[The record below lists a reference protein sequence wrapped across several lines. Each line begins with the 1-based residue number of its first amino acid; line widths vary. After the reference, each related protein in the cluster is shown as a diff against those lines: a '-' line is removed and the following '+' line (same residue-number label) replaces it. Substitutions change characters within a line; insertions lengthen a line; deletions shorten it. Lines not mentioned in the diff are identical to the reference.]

1 MTLSNHTS
9 FPRIVGLAVAA
20 FACASAGCS
29 GEPLEETRSRTLP
42 ASTDCQACHAPHIPG
57 GPLHAVELSFVLAQ
71 PLDWEPTRLGYTAVD
86 DDDACT
92 ASCHIGHAE
101 DTLARTQWAVG
112 PHGER
117 TPGRA
122 AWTSTTMS
130 PACLRC
136 HNGAAFATY
145 ADATNAVYPAWDPM
159 PPTTYKNAWFPT
171 CNGCHDK
178 SAYPTAD
185 NQRLRFK
192 SGKVALVSGSP
203 APATAVVDAT
213 LDVGSQSATCM
224 LCHQYRESGTT
235 LYANILGKGGDLN
248 NSASIDVPITT
259 SPITPHYAGVGAMLF
274 SIKGYEIAGKR
285 YSPGNT
291 FHQDLG
297 CVGCHMYRVPGDD
310 TRGGHTVA
318 PAGCQRCHGTD
329 FKHDDF
335 PRVGRLQDVD
345 GDGQASPPQAEL
357 AGLQQRILD
366 AFAANGMYYNG
377 SVRPYFFDTT
387 DPALQNSTSGHAFT
401 AFTPRQLA
409 VIFNL
414 YFVMK
419 EPAAFVHNYRYAA
432 QLLRDSYELLTG
444 TSLAG
449 VRPATADDRPA
460 RTYGSP

>member
-29 GEPLEETRSRTLP
+29 GEPLEEKRSRALP
-42 ASTDCQACHAPHIPG
+42 VSTDCQACHAPHIPG
-57 GPLHAVELSFVLAQ
+57 GPLHAVELSFVLEQ
-71 PLDWEPTRLGYTAVD
+71 PLDWEPAKLGYAVLG

-92 ASCHIGHAE
+92 GSCHRAHAE
-101 DTLARTQWAVG
+101 DTLARTQWAIG

-117 TPGRA
+117 GDPKP
-122 AWTSTTMS
+122 AWSSTTMS
-130 PACLRC
+130 PVCIRC
-136 HNGAAFATY
+136 HNGAGFATY
-145 ADATNAVYPAWDPM
+145 ADVSNASYPAWVL
-159 PPTTYKNAWFPT
+159 PPTTVKTAWFPT
-171 CNGCHDK
+171 CDSCHDK
-178 SAYPTAD
+178 TGYPTAD
-185 NQRLRFK
+185 DPRLRFK
-192 SGKVALVSGSP
+192 SSKVALVSGSP
-203 APATAVVDAT
+203 APGTVVVDAT
-213 LDVGSQSATCM
+213 LDVGAQSATCM

-248 NSASIDVPITT
+248 NAASIDVPITT
-259 SPITPHYAGVGAMLF
+259 SAVTPHYAGVGAMLF
-274 SIKGYEIAGKR
+274 SIKAYEVAGKR

-297 CVGCHMYRVPGDD
+297 CVGCHMYKSDD
-310 TRGGHTVA
+310 PARGGHTVA
-318 PAGCQRCHGTD
+318 PAGCQRCHGVD
-329 FKHDDF
+329 FTHDDF

-357 AGLQQRILD
+357 AGLQKQIID
-366 AFAANGMYYNG
+366 VFTSNGMYFNVN
-377 SVRPYFFDTT
+377 VRPYFFDTN
-387 DPALQNSTSGHAFT
+387 DPALQNSTSGHAIT
-401 AFTPRQLA
+401 SFTPRQLA

-414 YFVMK
+414 FFVMK
-419 EPAAFVHNYRYAA
+419 DPAAFVHNYRYAA
-432 QLLRDSYELLTG
+432 QILRDSYELLTG